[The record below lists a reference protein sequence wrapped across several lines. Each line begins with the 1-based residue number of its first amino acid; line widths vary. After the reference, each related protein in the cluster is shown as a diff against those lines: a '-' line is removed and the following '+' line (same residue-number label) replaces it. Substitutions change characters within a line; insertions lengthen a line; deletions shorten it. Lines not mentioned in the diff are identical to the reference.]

1 MPEQNVTRIDAEKAA
16 LSLRSHLLTPI
27 IDGHALEVEDV
38 SSFLA
43 GRLSMEEE
51 EGGRRPD
58 LTLS

>member
-1 MPEQNVTRIDAEKAA
+1 MPGQNATRIDAEKATIG
-16 LSLRSHLLTPI
+16 LRSHLLMPI

-43 GRLSMEEE
+43 GRLSMDDEV
-51 EGGRRPD
+51 GDRRPN

>member
-16 LSLRSHLLTPI
+16 LGLRSHLLMPI
-27 IDGHALEVEDV
+27 IGGHPLEEEDV

-51 EGGRRPD
+51 GESRPN

>member
-1 MPEQNVTRIDAEKAA
+1 MPGQNVTRIDAEKAA
-16 LSLRSHLLTPI
+16 LGLRSHLLTPI
-27 IDGHALEVEDV
+27 IDGHALEKGDV

-51 EGGRRPD
+51 EGEKQPS

>member
-1 MPEQNVTRIDAEKAA
+1 MTEQNVTRIDAESAS
-16 LSLRSHLLTPI
+16 LGLRSRLLKPI

-51 EGGRRPD
+51 EGERRPN

>member
-16 LSLRSHLLTPI
+16 LGLRSRLLTPI
-27 IDGHALEVEDV
+27 IGGRALEEEDV

-43 GRLSMEEE
+43 GRLSIEED
-51 EGGRRPD
+51 EGESLPN